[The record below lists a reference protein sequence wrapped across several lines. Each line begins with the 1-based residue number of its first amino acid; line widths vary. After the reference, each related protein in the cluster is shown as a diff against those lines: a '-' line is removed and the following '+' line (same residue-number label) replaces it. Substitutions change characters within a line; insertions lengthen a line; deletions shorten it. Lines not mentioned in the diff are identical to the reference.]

1 MHYNTHTCFSLRY
14 GVFTVDK
21 LIAEA
26 LDKGHA
32 TLAVTD
38 INNTSAALD
47 FVMKARTQGI
57 KPIVGIEFRTDNKLN
72 YIGLARNA
80 AGFFQLNTF
89 LSEHLHRAALTQP
102 GQTGTSNDKR
112 KQAMQAQHSGPAI
125 RQEELIPEGPGSVLP
140 SNLRELKFPER
151 APQLPDTFFIYEFEN
166 CPAPA
171 ELLEN
176 EFVGIKPAQLNKL
189 FTSPYRQFP
198 HKLLCHLPVTFPNRV
213 GYNTHRLL
221 RAIDRNILLSK
232 QDPDDLAA
240 ADETMYSMADFLR
253 LYKDHAYMVTN
264 TMRLMEQCTFEMT
277 FDKPK
282 NKLHFTSTKQDDR
295 MLLEKLAYDGLQY
308 RYGHENVLARK
319 RLENELDVI
328 DRLGFS
334 AYFLITW
341 DFIRYAQ
348 ARGFFHIGRGSG
360 ANSIAAYC
368 MGITDVDP
376 IDLDLYFERFLNPHR
391 TSPPDFDIDF
401 SWTDRD
407 EVIDY
412 VFKRYGHAHTSLM
425 ATYNTFKG
433 RSILRELGKVFGLPK
448 EEIDNLVANRRNP
461 SLDDRIVQLIYRY
474 GRELEGLPN
483 HLGIHPGGIL
493 ITEEPIHTFSAT
505 SVPPKGFPI
514 VQFDMFVAEE
524 AGLYKYDVLSQ
535 RGLGHIKT
543 SYEVVRKNCGVSED
557 VHDVKRFKNDPKI
570 AELLRTGRTIGCFYV
585 ESPAMRQLLRKL
597 RCDDYIT
604 LVAASSVIRPG
615 VAKSGMM
622 RQYIERHLMTTRGLT
637 RRKTGGTGDIVVD
650 DDGCRD
656 AMHRVPTTINA
667 ANGDIP
673 NNNGKYNPNAA
684 NGVITSR
691 DAINRVS
698 TTNNGANGVITKN
711 TPNTEWYL
719 HPSMADYLGETYGVM
734 VYQEDV
740 IKVAHYFGGVD
751 LGEADILRR
760 AMSGKYRS
768 ADQFN
773 LLREKFFGNC
783 RGKGIADHL
792 TGEVWRQMESF
803 SGYSF
808 CKAHS
813 ASYAVESYQSLFF
826 KAYYPLEFM
835 VGVINNFGGFYR
847 TEVYLHEARM
857 AGANVLAPCVNHSTF
872 MTHLQGKDLWM
883 GFVHMSGL
891 ERQIA
896 EILCAERAENGP
908 FRSMDDCLR
917 RVPLGLEQVTLLI
930 RIGAFRFTHKSKK
943 TLLWEANL
951 FFSKAPERKQSTSL
965 FVIETKEWTLPN
977 LPDDAV
983 EDTYDQI
990 EILGYPLCS
999 PFELLSEKMLPNE
1012 VYAADLEGRNG
1023 TKIKHGDRVTI
1034 SGYLI
1039 STKQVRTSKGD
1050 MMGFVDFIDARGDC
1064 FDATMFPDTFMKY
1077 PILGIGVYRMT
1088 GRVSDDFGVATL
1100 EVQEIRRMGYLG
1112 DPRRD

>member
-1 MHYNTHTCFSLRY
+1 VY
-14 GVFTVDK
+14 TVEK

-26 LDKGHA
+26 LDLGHGA
-32 TLAVTD
+32 VAVTD
-38 INNTSAALD
+38 INNTSAVLD
-47 FVMKARTQGI
+47 FVMKAREKGLR
-57 KPIVGIEFRTDNKLN
+57 PIVGIEFRTDNRLN

-80 AGFFQLNTF
+80 HGFYQLNTF
-89 LSEHLHRAALTQP
+89 LSEHLHRAALVQP
-102 GQTGTSNDKR
+102 GQNGAQADKR
-112 KQAMQAQHSGPAI
+112 KQAMRTEHSGPHE
-125 RQEELIPEGPGSVLP
+125 RSEDLIPEGPGSVLP
-140 SNLRELKFPER
+140 SNLRNLEFPER
-151 APQLPDTFFIYEFEN
+151 APQLPDTFFIYPFEN
-166 CPAPA
+166 SPAP
-171 ELLEN
+171 EDLLDN
-176 EFVGIKPAQLNKL
+176 EFVGVRPVQLNKL
-189 FTSPYRQFP
+189 FTSPLKHFP
-198 HKLLCHLPVTFPNRV
+198 QKLLTLLPVTFPNRV

-232 QDPDDLAA
+232 QDPNDVAA
-240 ADETMYSMADFLR
+240 ADETMYNMADFLR
-253 LYKDHAYMVTN
+253 FYKDHSYMVTN
-264 TMRLMEQCTFEMT
+264 TMRLMEECDFEMT
-277 FDKPK
+277 FDSPK
-282 NKLHFTSTKQDDR
+282 NKLHFTGSKNDDR
-295 MLLEKLAYDGLQY
+295 LLLEKLAFDGLHY
-308 RYGHENVLARK
+308 RYNAGHTLARQ
-319 RLENELDVI
+319 RLENELQVI

-341 DFIRYAQ
+341 DFIRYGQ

-360 ANSIAAYC
+360 ANSIVAYC

-412 VFKRYGHAHTSLM
+412 VFKRYGHRNTSLM

-448 EEIDNLVANRRNP
+448 EEIDNLVANRHSP
-461 SLDDRIVQLIYRY
+461 SMDDRIVQLIYRY

-493 ITEEPIHTFSAT
+493 ITEDPVHCYSAT

-543 SYEVVRKNCGVSED
+543 SFEVVRQNRGIHID
-557 VHDVKRFKNDPKI
+557 VHDVKRFKEDPKI
-570 AELLRTGRTIGCFYV
+570 AALLRTGKTIGCFYV

-622 RQYIERHLMTTRGLT
+622 RQYIERHLITTRGSAK
-637 RRKTGGTGDIVVD
+637 RKTGNGRGDVGLLSGHSFSKDFAIASQLD
-650 DDGCRD
+650 LGEK
-656 AMHRVPTTINA
+656 
-667 ANGDIP
+667 G
-673 NNNGKYNPNAA
+673 GKGLGEGGLRHEA
-684 NGVITSR
+684 SQ
-691 DAINRVS
+691 
-698 TTNNGANGVITKN
+698 
-711 TPNTEWYL
+711 WYL

-768 ADQFN
+768 ANQFN
-773 LLREKFFGNC
+773 LLREKFFDNC
-783 RGKGIADHL
+783 RKKGVEDHL

-847 TEVYLHEARM
+847 TEVYIHEARM
-857 AGANVLAPCVNHSTF
+857 AGANILAPCVNHSTF
-872 MTHLQGKDLWM
+872 MTHIDGRDLWL
-883 GFVHMSGL
+883 GFVHMAGL
-891 ERQIA
+891 ARQVA
-896 EILCAERAENGP
+896 EELCADRVENGP
-908 FRSMDDCLR
+908 YLGLNDLLR
-917 RVPLGLEQVTLLI
+917 RVPMGLEQVTLLI
-930 RIGAFRFTHKSKK
+930 RIGAFRFTSKTKK
-943 TLLWEANL
+943 TLLWEANMH
-951 FFSKAPERKQSTSL
+951 FSKVPERAQKTTL
-965 FVIETKEWTLPN
+965 FAIETKEWSLPN
-977 LPDDAV
+977 LPDDPT
-983 EDTYDQI
+983 EDAYDEM
-990 EILGYPLCS
+990 EILGFTLCS
-999 PFELLSEKMLPNE
+999 PFEMLSEKMSPHE
-1012 VYAADLEGRNG
+1012 VFAADLEGRNG
-1023 TKIKHGDRVTI
+1023 TKVQHGQRITI
-1034 SGYLI
+1034 TGYLI

-1050 MMGFVDFIDARGDC
+1050 MMGFVDFVDAHGDC
-1064 FDATMFPDTFMKY
+1064 FDATMFPDTFMKF
-1077 PILGIGVYRMT
+1077 PILGIGVYRMK
-1088 GRVSDDFGVATL
+1088 GKVSDDFGVATL
-1100 EVQEIRRMGYLG
+1100 EVEEIYRVGYVG

>member
-1 MHYNTHTCFSLRY
+1 MHYNCHTCFSLRY
-14 GVFTVDK
+14 GVFTVEK

-26 LDKGHA
+26 LDKGHD

-47 FVMKARTQGI
+47 FVLKAREKGLR
-57 KPIVGIEFRTDNKLN
+57 PVVGIEFRTDNQLN

-80 AGFFQLNTF
+80 NGFFQLNTF
-89 LSEHLHRAALTQP
+89 LSEHLHRAALAEP
-102 GQTGTSNDKR
+102 GQNGTQGDKR
-112 KQAMQAQHSGPAI
+112 KVAMRAEHNGPTE
-125 RQEELIPEGPGSVLP
+125 RSDELTPDGPGSVLP
-140 SNLRELKFPER
+140 SNLRNLEFPLR
-151 APQLPDTFFIYEFEN
+151 APQLPDTFFIYPFEN
-166 CPAPA
+166 SPAP
-171 ELLEN
+171 EDLREN
-176 EFVGIKPAQLNKL
+176 EFVGIKPAQLNRL
-189 FTSPYRQFP
+189 FSSPLKHHPQ
-198 HKLLCHLPVTFPNRV
+198 KLLTFLPVTFPNRV

-221 RAIDRNILLSK
+221 RAIDRNILLSR
-232 QDPDDLAA
+232 QDPADVAA
-240 ADETMYSMADFLR
+240 ADEMMYSMTDFLGF
-253 LYKDHAYMVTN
+253 YKDHSYMVTN
-264 TMRLMEQCTFEMT
+264 TMRLLEQCGFEMT
-277 FDKPK
+277 FDRPK
-282 NKLHFTSTKQDDR
+282 NKLHFTSSKQDDR
-295 MLLEKLAYDGLQY
+295 RLLEKLAYDGLHY
-308 RYGHENVLARK
+308 RYGSSNKKARE
-319 RLENELDVI
+319 RVENELQVI

-341 DFIRYAQ
+341 DFIRYGQ
-348 ARGFFHIGRGSG
+348 LRGFFHVGRGSG
-360 ANSIAAYC
+360 ANSIVAYC

-448 EEIDNLVANRRNP
+448 EEIDHLVANRHSP
-461 SLDDRIVQLIYRY
+461 SLDDRIVQHIYRY

-493 ITEEPIHTFSAT
+493 ITEEPVHCFSAT
-505 SVPPKGFPI
+505 SIPPKGFPI
-514 VQFDMFVAEE
+514 VQFDMFVAED

-543 SYEVVRKNCGVSED
+543 AAEVVRQNRGVSVD
-557 VHDVKRFKNDPKI
+557 VHDVKAFKNDPKI
-570 AELLRTGRTIGCFYV
+570 AELLRTGKTIGCFYV

-597 RCDDYIT
+597 RCDDYVI

-622 RQYIERHLMTTRGLT
+622 RQYIERHLITTRGT
-637 RRKTGGTGDIVVD
+637 AVRKTGASNYGASKGLSVS
-650 DDGCRD
+650 G
-656 AMHRVPTTINA
+656 
-667 ANGDIP
+667 NGAG
-673 NNNGKYNPNAA
+673 NYGVGKGLSVSG
-684 NGVITSR
+684 NGVGNYGAGKGLS
-691 DAINRVS
+691 VS
-698 TTNNGANGVITKN
+698 SSVSSSVSEEELRLKASQ
-711 TPNTEWYL
+711 WYL

-768 ADQFN
+768 ANQFN
-773 LLREKFFGNC
+773 LLREKFFANC
-783 RGKGIADHL
+783 TGKGISEFL

-826 KAYYPLEFM
+826 KAHYPLEFM

-872 MTHLQGKDLWM
+872 MTRIEGQNLWM
-883 GFVHMSGL
+883 GFVHMAGL
-891 ERQIA
+891 SRDIA
-896 EILCAERAENGP
+896 EELCASRQENGP
-908 FRSMDDCLR
+908 FLHLADLLQ
-917 RVPLGLEQVTLLI
+917 RVPMGLEQITLLI
-930 RIGAFRFTHKSKK
+930 RIGALRFTGRSKK
-943 TLLWEANL
+943 KLLWEANMH
-951 FFSKAPERKQSTSL
+951 FAKAPDRKQKTTL
-965 FVIETKEWTLPN
+965 FAIETKQWALPD
-977 LPDDAV
+977 LPDDPV
-983 EDTYDQI
+983 EDAYDQI
-990 EILGYPLCS
+990 EILGFPICS
-999 PFELLSEKMLPNE
+999 PFEMLSEKMRPDE
-1012 VYAADLEGRNG
+1012 VFAADLEGRNG
-1023 TKIKHGDRVTI
+1023 TTVRHGQRVTI
-1034 SGYLI
+1034 TGYLI

-1050 MMGFVDFIDARGDC
+1050 MMGFVDFVDVKGDC

-1088 GRVSDDFGVATL
+1088 GKVSDDFGVATL
-1100 EVQEIRRMGYLG
+1100 EVEEIRRMGYLG
-1112 DPRRD
+1112 DPRRV

>member
-1 MHYNTHTCFSLRY
+1 VHYNCHTCFSLRY
-14 GVFTVDK
+14 GVFKVDQ
-21 LIAEA
+21 LIDGA
-26 LDKGHA
+26 LDKGLEA
-32 TLAVTD
+32 IAVTD

-47 FVMKARTQGI
+47 FVMKARAKGLR
-57 KPIVGIEFRTDNKLN
+57 PIVGIEFRIDNRLI

-80 AGFFQLNTF
+80 AGFRQLNTF
-89 LSEHLHRAALTQP
+89 LSEHLHRAALVQP
-102 GQTGTSNDKR
+102 GQTATHGDKR
-112 KQAMQAQHSGPAI
+112 KQAMRTTHSGP
-125 RQEELIPEGPGSVLP
+125 EERDQDLIAEGPGSVLP
-140 SNLRELKFPER
+140 TNLRELDFPDR
-151 APQLPDTFFIYEFEN
+151 APDLPDTFFIYPFEKS
-166 CPAPA
+166 PAP
-171 ELLEN
+171 ETLRDN
-176 EFVGIKPAQLNKL
+176 EFIGVKPIQLNKL
-189 FTSPYRQFP
+189 FTSPCKHFQQ
-198 HKLLCHLPVTFPNRV
+198 KLITFLPVTFPNRV

-221 RAIDRNILLSK
+221 RAIDRNIILSK
-232 QDPDDLAA
+232 QDPEDVAP
-240 ADETMYSMADFLR
+240 ADEVLHGMADFLQF
-253 LYKDHAYMVTN
+253 YKDHSYMVTN
-264 TMRLMEQCTFEMT
+264 TMRLMEQCEFEMT

-282 NKLHFTSTKQDDR
+282 NKLHFTGSRHDDR
-295 MLLEKLAYDGLQY
+295 LLLEKLAFDGLQY
-308 RYGHENVLARK
+308 RYGLDNKQARA
-319 RLENELDVI
+319 RVENELQVI

-341 DFIRYAQ
+341 DFIRYGQ
-348 ARGFFHIGRGSG
+348 ARGFFHVGRGSG
-360 ANSIAAYC
+360 ANSIVAYC

-412 VFKRYGHAHTSLM
+412 VFKRYGHSHTSLM

-448 EEIDNLVANRRNP
+448 EEIDNLVATRHSP
-461 SLDDRIVQLIYRY
+461 SMDDKIVQLIYRY

-493 ITEEPIHTFSAT
+493 ITEEPVYSFSAT
-505 SVPPKGFPI
+505 ALPPKGFPI

-543 SYEVVRKNCGVSED
+543 SYEVVRQNRKVTVD
-557 VHDVKRFKNDPKI
+557 VHDVKAFKQDPKI
-570 AELLRTGRTIGCFYV
+570 AALLRTGRTIGCFYV

-622 RQYIERHLMTTRGLT
+622 RQYIERHLITTRGTAKRKQIPATVSVSAKVSVSNSVSEEVLT
-637 RRKTGGTGDIVVD
+637 HSHSHSHAPAHSQPIAIG
-650 DDGCRD
+650 
-656 AMHRVPTTINA
+656 
-667 ANGDIP
+667 
-673 NNNGKYNPNAA
+673 
-684 NGVITSR
+684 SR
-691 DAINRVS
+691 THTEPKA
-698 TTNNGANGVITKN
+698 
-711 TPNTEWYL
+711 TPAWYL

-768 ADQFN
+768 ANQFN
-773 LLREKFFGNC
+773 LLKEKFFGNC
-783 RGKGIADHL
+783 RSKGIVDEL

-826 KAYYPLEFM
+826 KAHFPLEFM

-872 MTHLQGKDLWM
+872 ITRIAGKDLWM
-883 GFVHMSGL
+883 GFVHMAGL

-896 EILCAERAENGP
+896 EILCEERAESGP
-908 FRSMDDCLR
+908 FSNLENLLR
-917 RVPLGLEQVTLLI
+917 RVPLGLEQASLLI
-930 RIGAFRFTHKSKK
+930 RIGALRFTGKSKK
-943 TLLWEANL
+943 KLLWEANMH
-951 FFSKAPERKQSTSL
+951 FSKAPEVKQKTAL
-965 FVIETKEWTLPN
+965 FAIETKEWQLPD
-977 LPDDAV
+977 LPDDPI
-983 EDTYDQI
+983 EDCYDQI
-990 EILGYPLCS
+990 EILGFPLCS
-999 PFELLSEKMLPNE
+999 PFDLLSEKMLPDE
-1012 VYAADLEGRNG
+1012 AFAADLETRPGQ
-1023 TKIKHGDRVTI
+1023 RVTI

-1039 STKQVRTSKGD
+1039 STKQVRTSRGD
-1050 MMGFVDFIDARGDC
+1050 MMGFVDFVDAKGEY

-1077 PILGIGVYRMT
+1077 PILGIGVYRMK
-1088 GRVSDDFGVATL
+1088 GRVSDDFGVPTL
-1100 EVQEIRRMGYLG
+1100 EVESIWRLGYLG
-1112 DPRRD
+1112 DPRRG